1 MPRTGDAYR
10 TLGLRY
16 CSAVFLVRSV
26 ASSAWA
32 LRVDKPE
39 TRLARM
45 YGAGCFDEYTNQ
57 PSRSLNEQAWVAA
70 GSNSLATLASLL
82 DSEGYD
88 VNWRNEKNN
97 QLTAL
102 AIACERGHAT
112 CVDMLISKGADLNLP
127 SMGGLTP
134 LMLAAAHMPH
144 SSFMDAGNR
153 TTLWTDA
160 HGRAAAAP
168 TGAFSSGRVIPAEV
182 DSAPGDGKLACTRL
196 LLAAGADHNLK
207 CDSRKTA
214 LTQAV
219 EATRLLEK
227 HDHTVD
233 RAIQLLVGASPPGL
247 ELLELL
253 QQTAFE
259 HLTLV
264 RVRVGVGVGVMVGVR
279 VRARARVSNAT
290 NPDPDPDQVLL
301 REGVHDVQALADL
314 LADPRLNAHWFRTEL
329 SP

>member
-1 MPRTGDAYR
+1 
-10 TLGLRY
+10 
-16 CSAVFLVRSV
+16 
-26 ASSAWA
+26 
-32 LRVDKPE
+32 
-39 TRLARM
+39 M

-127 SMGGLTP
+127 SMGGFTP

-182 DSAPGDGKLACTRL
+182 DSAPGDGKLACTLL

-233 RAIQLLVGASPPGL
+233 RAIQLLVGASPTGL

-264 RVRVGVGVGVMVGVR
+264 RIRVGVGVRVMVGVR

-290 NPDPDPDQVLL
+290 TPAPTLTL
-301 REGVHDVQALADL
+301 TRSCCARACTTC
-314 LADPRLNAHWFRTEL
+314 RR
-329 SP
+329 SPTCSPTRA

>member
-1 MPRTGDAYR
+1 M
-10 TLGLRY
+10 
-16 CSAVFLVRSV
+16 VRSV
-26 ASSAWA
+26 ASS
-32 LRVDKPE
+32 LRVWSPRP
-39 TRLARM
+39 TSRNAAWRAM

-127 SMGGLTP
+127 SMGGFTP

-182 DSAPGDGKLACTRL
+182 DSAPGDGKLACTPPQKSIVTPCSSVSPRP
-196 LLAAGADHNLK
+196 AM
-207 CDSRKTA
+207 
-214 LTQAV
+214 
-219 EATRLLEK
+219 ATRLRVTSSHGHEQPCSCSCY
-227 HDHTVD
+227 
-233 RAIQLLVGASPPGL
+233 ALLVYNASAEQSGL
-247 ELLELL
+247 PA
-253 QQTAFE
+253 TA
-259 HLTLV
+259 
-264 RVRVGVGVGVMVGVR
+264 
-279 VRARARVSNAT
+279 
-290 NPDPDPDQVLL
+290 
-301 REGVHDVQALADL
+301 
-314 LADPRLNAHWFRTEL
+314 AHGRG
-329 SP
+329 SS